1 MVAERGRG
9 DAGTA
14 TRILDVAERL
24 AQVRG
29 FNGFSYADI
38 AAELGITKAALHYHF
53 ATKADLGEALISRYA
68 ARFGEALAA
77 IDAGTAAAPAKL
89 QGYAELYADV
99 LRNQRMCLCGML
111 AAEYPTLPGAM
122 QASVVSF
129 FDQNEAWLQDV
140 LQQGRADGSLHF
152 TGPGPRRRPHDHQL
166 PRRRHARH
174 QALRRHPA
182 IPARRGQPHHRPH
195 LTHSHPGLTSRS
207 TGADARPGPARGGE
221 TAAAGPR

>member
-38 AAELGITKAALHYHF
+38 AAEVGITKAALHYHF
-53 ATKADLGEALISRYA
+53 ASKADLGKALISRYA

-77 IDAGTAAAPAKL
+77 IDAGTSAAPAKL
-89 QGYAELYADV
+89 QGYAELYVSV

-111 AAEYPTLPGAM
+111 AAEYPTLPDAM

-129 FDQNEAWLQDV
+129 FDQNEAWLQNV
-140 LQQGRADGSLHF
+140 LEQGRSDGSLHF
-152 TGPGPRRRPHDHQL
+152 TGPARDVARMIISCLEGAMLVTRPYGDIPRFQN
-166 PRRRHARH
+166 
-174 QALRRHPA
+174 
-182 IPARRGQPHHRPH
+182 
-195 LTHSHPGLTSRS
+195 
-207 TGADARPGPARGGE
+207 
-221 TAAAGPR
+221 AAASLMTGLISPSVVQD

>member
-38 AAELGITKAALHYHF
+38 ADELGITKAALHYHF

-68 ARFGEALAA
+68 ARFGEALAS
-77 IDAGTAAAPAKL
+77 IDAGTTPAPAKL

-111 AAEYPTLPGAM
+111 AAEYPTLPSAM

-140 LQQGRADGSLHF
+140 LQQGRGDGSLHF
-152 TGPGPRRRPHDHQL
+152 TGSARDAARMVISCLEGALLVTRPYGDIPRFQ
-166 PRRRHARH
+166 HA
-174 QALRRHPA
+174 AASL
-182 IPARRGQPHHRPH
+182 I
-195 LTHSHPGLTSRS
+195 TGLTSP
-207 TGADARPGPARGGE
+207 TVIQG
-221 TAAAGPR
+221 

>member
-1 MVAERGRG
+1 MVAERRRG

-38 AAELGITKAALHYHF
+38 AAEVGITKAALHYHF
-53 ATKADLGEALISRYA
+53 ASKADLGEALISRYA
-68 ARFGEALAA
+68 VRFGEALAA
-77 IDAGTAAAPAKL
+77 IDAGTTAAPAKL
-89 QGYAELYADV
+89 QGYAELYVGV

-111 AAEYPTLPGAM
+111 AAEYPTLPDAM

-140 LQQGRADGSLHF
+140 LEQGRGDGSLHF
-152 TGPGPRRRPHDHQL
+152 TGPARDVARMIISCLEGAMLVTRPYGDIPRFQD
-166 PRRRHARH
+166 
-174 QALRRHPA
+174 
-182 IPARRGQPHHRPH
+182 
-195 LTHSHPGLTSRS
+195 
-207 TGADARPGPARGGE
+207 
-221 TAAAGPR
+221 AAASLMTGLISPSGIRR

>member
-1 MVAERGRG
+1 MVAARGRG
-9 DAGTA
+9 DDDTA

-68 ARFGEALAA
+68 ARFGEALVA
-77 IDAGTAAAPAKL
+77 IDAAAAAAPAKL
-89 QGYAELYADV
+89 QGYAELYAGV

-122 QASVVSF
+122 QAFVVSF

-140 LQQGRADGSLHF
+140 LEQGRGDGSLHF
-152 TGPGPRRRPHDHQL
+152 SGS
-166 PRRRHARH
+166 ARD
-174 QALRRHPA
+174 
-182 IPARRGQPHHRPH
+182 IARMIISC
-195 LTHSHPGLTSRS
+195 L
-207 TGADARPGPARGGE
+207 
-221 TAAAGPR
+221 

>member
-1 MVAERGRG
+1 MAAGRGHG

-24 AQVRG
+24 AQMRG

-38 AAELGITKAALHYHF
+38 AAEVEITKAALHYHF
-53 ATKADLGEALISRYA
+53 ATKADLGEALIARYA

-89 QGYAELYADV
+89 RSYADLYVDV

-111 AAEYPTLPGAM
+111 AAEYPTLPNAM

-129 FDQNEAWLQDV
+129 FDQNEAWLRDV
-140 LQQGRADGSLHF
+140 
-152 TGPGPRRRPHDHQL
+152 
-166 PRRRHARH
+166 ARMIISC
-174 QALRRHPA
+174 LE
-182 IPARRGQPHHRPH
+182 
-195 LTHSHPGLTSRS
+195 
-207 TGADARPGPARGGE
+207 GAMLVARPYDDIPRFQE
-221 TAAAGPR
+221 AAASLMTGLASPSAIRR

>member
-9 DAGTA
+9 NDGTA
-14 TRILDVAERL
+14 ARILDAAERL

-77 IDAGTAAAPAKL
+77 IEADTPAAPARL
-89 QGYAELYADV
+89 RGYAELYAEV
-99 LRNQRMCLCGML
+99 LRSKRMCLCGML
-111 AAEYPTLPGAM
+111 AAEYPTLPGPM

-140 LQQGRADGSLHF
+140 LEQGRSDGSLHF
-152 TGPGPRRRPHDHQL
+152 TGSPCDAARMIISCLEGALLVTRPYGDIPRFEDAAASL
-166 PRRRHARH
+166 
-174 QALRRHPA
+174 
-182 IPARRGQPHHRPH
+182 I
-195 LTHSHPGLTSRS
+195 TGLTTPSVVQ
-207 TGADARPGPARGGE
+207 G
-221 TAAAGPR
+221 